1 MTRGIE
7 VIINSIAKHYDF
19 KNRSILLIE
28 EMSELTKAITK
39 YVRVEAGEEDMK
51 KADWY
56 MKKLVELEGNENES

>member
-28 EMSELTKAITK
+28 EMSELTKL
-39 YVRVEAGEEDMK
+39 
-51 KADWY
+51 W
-56 MKKLVELEGNENES
+56 